1 MSKVIGFVYFASW
14 LNAHT
19 EPPAGQPRVKAA
31 VYLSC
36 ALTGRTGAGP
46 TPPEIIA
53 ACQPLG
59 SGYTVSL
66 ACIEPEPRRLPLA
79 SKQSIRRKR
88 LAARLRKKVP
98 MFADQLIAEEIKR
111 RPEYFGEVKP

>member
-14 LNAHT
+14 LNSHRP
-19 EPPAGQPRVKAA
+19 PPAGQPRVKAA
-31 VYLSC
+31 IYLSC
-36 ALTGRTGAGP
+36 ASTGRTGAGP
-46 TPPEIIA
+46 TPPEIVE
-53 ACQPLG
+53 ACMPLG

-66 ACIEPEPRRLPLA
+66 AAIEPEPRRLSLA

-98 MFADQLIAEEIKR
+98 LFADQLYAAEIAK
-111 RPEYFGEVKP
+111 RPEYFGG